1 MTMALSPIGW
11 LRQVAS
17 VTTMSLRGVPARW
30 GSSVTAIVGVA
41 GVVAV
46 LVAVL
51 SIAAGFRATL
61 EDSGSPD
68 VAIVMR
74 SGSQAEM
81 NSILGRDSVR
91 IIGAAP
97 GLAHEGG
104 RPLASAELFV
114 VVDVP
119 KRSTGTSANVPLRGV
134 EPEAFD
140 VRRGVEIV
148 EGRRFE
154 PGRNEVIV
162 GTGAAAEFAGLA
174 VGNTLRWGDLDW
186 TVVGRFDAGGTVVD
200 SEIWCDVGVL
210 APAYRRGSTY
220 QAVYV
225 RLESPETYDA
235 FASALGADP
244 RLDVSV
250 QRESEYYAEQSRALI
265 AFVTGAGFLIGTLMA
280 IGAVFGALN
289 TMYTAVA
296 SRSREIATLRA
307 LGYRPGPV
315 VLSVLLE
322 SLALALL
329 GGVLGGTLAYVAFD
343 GFQAA
348 TLNMQSFSQV
358 AFAFRITPPL
368 VVAGMVYATLIGLIG
383 GLFPAIRAARL
394 PVATALREG

>member
-1 MTMALSPIGW
+1 MRLTPIDW
-11 LRQVAS
+11 ARQVVS
-17 VTTMSLRGVPARW
+17 VTVMSLKGVPGRW
-30 GSSVTAIVGVA
+30 GSATTAVVGVA

-51 SIAAGFRATL
+51 SIAHGFRATL
-61 EDSGSPD
+61 AGSGSPD

-91 IIGAAP
+91 IVEDAP
-97 GLAHEGG
+97 GLAREGG

-114 VVDVP
+114 VVDLP
-119 KRSTGTSANVPLRGV
+119 KRSTGTVANVPLRGV
-134 EPEAFD
+134 KATAFD
-140 VRRGVEIV
+140 VRREIEIV
-148 EGRRFE
+148 DGRRFE

-162 GTGAAAEFAGLA
+162 GTGAAAEFAGLD

-186 TVVGRFDAGGTVVD
+186 TVVGRFDAGGTVAD

-210 APAYRRGSTY
+210 APAYRRGTTY

-225 RLESPETYDA
+225 RLESPEAYET
-235 FASALGADP
+235 FASALGNDP

-250 QRESEYYAEQSRALI
+250 QRENEYYAEQSRSLTT
-265 AFVTGAGFLIGTLMA
+265 FVSTAGFLIATLMA
-280 IGAVFGALN
+280 VGAVFGALN

-307 LGYRPGPV
+307 LGFRPGPV

-329 GGVLGGTLAYVAFD
+329 GGLLGGTLAYLAFD

-348 TLNMQSFSQV
+348 TLNWQTFSQV
-358 AFAFRITPPL
+358 AFAFRITPAL
-368 VVAGMVYATLIGLIG
+368 VLSGMVYAVLIGLVG
-383 GLFPAIRAARL
+383 GLFPALRAARL